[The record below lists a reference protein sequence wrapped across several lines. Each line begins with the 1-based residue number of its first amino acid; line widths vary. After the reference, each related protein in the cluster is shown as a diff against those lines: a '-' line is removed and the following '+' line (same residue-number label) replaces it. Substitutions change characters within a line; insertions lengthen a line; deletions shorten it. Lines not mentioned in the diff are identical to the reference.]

1 MLTGTNVRLDNI
13 IFYIQTHPM
22 FHNWQSCRYVCT
34 YSNSSDW
41 IFAETL
47 GTTFAFQGLLL
58 LSFLYSQL
66 VCVCVRHLLLLLL
79 PPFESPA
86 PPAAAAAEAAWLGGL
101 SDWLSLVICVH
112 SSHLHAFQICH
123 FHFVH
128 DGLRV
133 KWEQVRWQHTALSH
147 SSLSILIQ
155 PLLSSP
161 ILTTALCPQYRL
173 VVIITLMKAVRIL
186 LSTPT

>member
-1 MLTGTNVRLDNI
+1 MYVPIVTVLTGYL
-13 IFYIQTHPM
+13 QK
-22 FHNWQSCRYVCT
+22 
-34 YSNSSDW
+34 
-41 IFAETL
+41 
-47 GTTFAFQGLLL
+47 LLVQPL
-58 LSFLYSQL
+58 HSKDYYYNPFCILSVS
-66 VCVCVRHLLLLLL
+66 VCVRHLLLLLL